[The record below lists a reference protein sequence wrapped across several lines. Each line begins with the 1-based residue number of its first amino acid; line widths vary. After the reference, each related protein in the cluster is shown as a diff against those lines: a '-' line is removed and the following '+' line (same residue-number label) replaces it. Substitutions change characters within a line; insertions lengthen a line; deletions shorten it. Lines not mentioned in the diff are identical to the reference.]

1 MFINITNVTIVAIAI
16 VAIMIVYGL
25 VINLEA
31 MAQNKSMNPR
41 AMFILVV
48 VIAIGIAVILD
59 HIDYS
64 KSTPAEVFTNE
75 DVTGAYNAGYD
86 KGVEEAY
93 ATTKD
98 WFSNL
103 QNVTISEDR
112 TTIHF
117 IDSNGEEWALVSDD
131 YQN

>member
-93 ATTKD
+93 ATTED

-103 QNVTISEDR
+103 QNVTISEDNS
-112 TTIHF
+112 TIHL
-117 IDSNGEEWALVSDD
+117 IDNNGEEWVLVSDD

>member
-59 HIDYS
+59 HIDYN

-86 KGVEEAY
+86 KGIEEAY
-93 ATTKD
+93 TTTED
-98 WFSNL
+98 WFNNL

-112 TTIHF
+112 TTIHL
-117 IDSNGEEWALVSDD
+117 IDSNGEEWVLVSDD

>member
-41 AMFILVV
+41 AMFVLVV
-48 VIAIGIAVILD
+48 VIAIGITIVLD

-64 KSTPAEVFTNE
+64 KSTPAEVYTKE
-75 DVTGAYNAGYD
+75 DITGAYNAGYD
-86 KGVEEAY
+86 AGIEEAY
-93 ATTKD
+93 TTTED

-103 QNVTISEDR
+103 QNVTISEDNS
-112 TTIHF
+112 TIHLV
-117 IDSNGEEWALVSDD
+117 DGNGEEWVLVSDD

>member
-41 AMFILVV
+41 AMFVLVV
-48 VIAIGIAVILD
+48 VIAIGITIVLD

-64 KSTPAEVFTNE
+64 KSTPAEVYTKE
-75 DVTGAYNAGYD
+75 DITGAYNAGYD
-86 KGVEEAY
+86 AGVNEAY
-93 ATTKD
+93 ATTE
-98 WFSNL
+98 N
-103 QNVTISEDR
+103 
-112 TTIHF
+112 
-117 IDSNGEEWALVSDD
+117 
-131 YQN
+131 

>member
-93 ATTKD
+93 TTTED

-103 QNVTISEDR
+103 QNVTISEDNS
-112 TTIHF
+112 TIHL
-117 IDSNGEEWALVSDD
+117 IDNNGEEWVLVSDD

>member
-86 KGVEEAY
+86 AGVEEAY
-93 ATTKD
+93 ATTEN

-112 TTIHF
+112 TTIHL
-117 IDSNGEEWALVSDD
+117 IDSNGEEWVLVSDD